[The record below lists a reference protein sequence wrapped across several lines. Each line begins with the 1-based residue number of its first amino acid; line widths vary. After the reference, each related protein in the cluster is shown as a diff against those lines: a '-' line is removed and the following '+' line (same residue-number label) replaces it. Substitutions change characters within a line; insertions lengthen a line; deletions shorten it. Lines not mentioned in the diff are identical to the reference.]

1 MNRTLPNSS
10 TYHLKTNL
18 QMFFIKVFN
27 YLFGRF
33 LYSKNLH
40 LSFSLNYSTRKRQIN
55 TQYLDY
61 IRLATLELVANE
73 INNKNLRGNVAE
85 VGVYKGKFARHIN
98 QYFPLRKLYLFDTFQ
113 GFDEKDIKIEI
124 KLGLN
129 NVGQNFS
136 DTSVDAVLK
145 NMPFPQQC
153 IVKKGFFPET
163 TKDIDDRFVFVSLDT
178 DLYEPIYQGLIY
190 FYPRMVH
197 GGYIFVHD
205 VNNDSYKGAAKAV
218 NQFASEQQISF
229 LPIPDA
235 CGSVIFIK
243 N

>member
-1 MNRTLPNSS
+1 
-10 TYHLKTNL
+10 
-18 QMFFIKVFN
+18 MFLIKVFN
-27 YLFGRF
+27 YLFGKF

-40 LSFSLNYSTRKRQIN
+40 LNFSLKYSTRKRHIN

-73 INNKNLRGNVAE
+73 INNKNLPGNVAE
-85 VGVYKGKFARHIN
+85 VGVYKGKFARYIN

-113 GFDEKDIKIEI
+113 GFDEKDINAEI
-124 KLGLN
+124 KLGLS
-129 NVGQNFS
+129 NVDQDFS
-136 DTSVDAVLK
+136 NTSTDVVLS
-145 NMPFPQQC
+145 NMPFPKQC
-153 IVKKGFFPET
+153 IIKKGFFPET
-163 TKDIDDRFVFVSLDT
+163 TEGIDDTFVFVSLDT

-205 VNNDSYKGAAKAV
+205 VHNDSYKGASKAV
-218 NQFASEQQISF
+218 NQFAIEQKISF
-229 LPIPDA
+229 VPIPDT